1 MKEITITMIN
11 LFKIEEVDFM
21 GYSINKSTLSYHHL
35 IVPRRLGG
43 PETIDNGAI
52 LNRLTS
58 HPYLHIIENRDPEIF
73 FLVTSEMVDENIKR
87 KNIILNFVLI
97 KIAMHVKEEKSVMQM
112 SLSDIAI
119 LLSIGLI
126 LVIIIKGGR

>member
-87 KNIILNFVLI
+87 KIDLENLRKINALLNTFEREFCSSLTRKGKPLI
-97 KIAMHVKEEKSVMQM
+97 KEEYTKR
-112 SLSDIAI
+112 
-119 LLSIGLI
+119 LI
-126 LVIIIKGGR
+126 K

>member
-87 KNIILNFVLI
+87 KIDLENLRKINDLLNTFEREFCSFLTRKGKPLI
-97 KIAMHVKEEKSVMQM
+97 KEEYTKR
-112 SLSDIAI
+112 
-119 LLSIGLI
+119 LI
-126 LVIIIKGGR
+126 K

>member
-87 KNIILNFVLI
+87 KIDLENLRKINDLLNAFEREFCSSLTRKGKPLI
-97 KIAMHVKEEKSVMQM
+97 KEEYTKR
-112 SLSDIAI
+112 
-119 LLSIGLI
+119 LI
-126 LVIIIKGGR
+126 K

>member
-87 KNIILNFVLI
+87 KIDLENLRKINDLLNTFEREFCSSLTRKGKPLI
-97 KIAMHVKEEKSVMQM
+97 KEEYTKR
-112 SLSDIAI
+112 
-119 LLSIGLI
+119 LI
-126 LVIIIKGGR
+126 K

>member
-87 KNIILNFVLI
+87 KIDLENLRKINDLLNTFESEFCSSLTRKGKPLI
-97 KIAMHVKEEKSVMQM
+97 KEEYTKR
-112 SLSDIAI
+112 
-119 LLSIGLI
+119 LI
-126 LVIIIKGGR
+126 K

>member
-1 MKEITITMIN
+1 MKEITITMVN

-87 KNIILNFVLI
+87 KIDLENLRKINDLLNTFEREFCSSLTRKGKPLI
-97 KIAMHVKEEKSVMQM
+97 KEEYTKR
-112 SLSDIAI
+112 
-119 LLSIGLI
+119 LI
-126 LVIIIKGGR
+126 K

>member
-87 KNIILNFVLI
+87 KIDLENLKKINDLLNTFEREFCSSLTRKGKPLI
-97 KIAMHVKEEKSVMQM
+97 KEEYTKR
-112 SLSDIAI
+112 
-119 LLSIGLI
+119 LI
-126 LVIIIKGGR
+126 K

>member
-11 LFKIEEVDFM
+11 LFEIEEVDFM

-87 KNIILNFVLI
+87 KIDLENLRKINDLLNTFEREFCSSLTRKGKPLI
-97 KIAMHVKEEKSVMQM
+97 KEEYTKR
-112 SLSDIAI
+112 
-119 LLSIGLI
+119 LI
-126 LVIIIKGGR
+126 K

>member
-1 MKEITITMIN
+1 MIN

-87 KNIILNFVLI
+87 KIDLENLRKINDLLNTFEREFCSSLTRKGKPLI
-97 KIAMHVKEEKSVMQM
+97 KEEYTKR
-112 SLSDIAI
+112 
-119 LLSIGLI
+119 LI
-126 LVIIIKGGR
+126 K

>member
-43 PETIDNGAI
+43 PETVDNGAI

-87 KNIILNFVLI
+87 KIDLENLRKINDLLNTFEREFCSSLTRKGKPLI
-97 KIAMHVKEEKSVMQM
+97 KEEYTKR
-112 SLSDIAI
+112 
-119 LLSIGLI
+119 LI
-126 LVIIIKGGR
+126 K

>member
-21 GYSINKSTLSYHHL
+21 GYSINKRTLSYHHL

-87 KNIILNFVLI
+87 KIDLENLRKINDLLNTFEREFCSSLTRKGKPLI
-97 KIAMHVKEEKSVMQM
+97 KEEYTKR
-112 SLSDIAI
+112 
-119 LLSIGLI
+119 LI
-126 LVIIIKGGR
+126 K

>member
-11 LFKIEEVDFM
+11 LFKVEEVDFM

-87 KNIILNFVLI
+87 KIDLENLRKINDLLNTFEREFCSSLTRKGKPLI
-97 KIAMHVKEEKSVMQM
+97 KEEYTKR
-112 SLSDIAI
+112 
-119 LLSIGLI
+119 LI
-126 LVIIIKGGR
+126 K

>member
-87 KNIILNFVLI
+87 KIDLENLRKINDLLNTFERGFCSSLTRKGKPLI
-97 KIAMHVKEEKSVMQM
+97 KEEYTKR
-112 SLSDIAI
+112 
-119 LLSIGLI
+119 LI
-126 LVIIIKGGR
+126 K